1 MARIILDASF
11 IISCANA
18 KVDIQ
23 TELKRILGKYEA
35 AMPLIVFD
43 EVKNNGNKIC
53 MKILEAIK
61 PTLLTTNST
70 YGDDAILE
78 TTREIDIVATIDK
91 ELKKRLKEKG
101 IRVITL
107 RQKKYLE
114 EE

>member
-1 MARIILDASF
+1 MARVILDASF

-23 TELKRILGKYEA
+23 AELKRILGKYET
-35 AMPLIVFD
+35 AMPITVFD
-43 EVKNNGNKIC
+43 EIKNKGNKMS
-53 MKILEAIK
+53 MKILEMLK
-61 PTLLTTNST
+61 PTLLTTNSI

-78 TTREIDIVATIDK
+78 SSREKDAAATIDK